1 MRTLLFTESYL
12 LSTIII
18 IILVLCI
25 LYNYKILTYGCLLLL
40 LLLMYFYRFPNRIIK
55 NKDNMNILS
64 PSDGKIVKIIKERDY
79 YKIIVFLS
87 IFDVHIQWYPI
98 NGIITHSE
106 YKTGKFN
113 LAYILEKSDYN
124 EKYITEIKN
133 SNGKIRVVQIAGMVA
148 RRIVNNSKINKK
160 VKQGDYMGMIKL
172 SSRIDIYLPVNNVK
186 LLVKKGDKIYGN
198 QTKIGEWINK

>member
-1 MRTLLFTESYL
+1 
-12 LSTIII
+12 
-18 IILVLCI
+18 
-25 LYNYKILTYGCLLLL
+25 
-40 LLLMYFYRFPNRIIK
+40 MYFYRFPNRIIK

-198 QTKIGEWINK
+198 HTKIGEWINK